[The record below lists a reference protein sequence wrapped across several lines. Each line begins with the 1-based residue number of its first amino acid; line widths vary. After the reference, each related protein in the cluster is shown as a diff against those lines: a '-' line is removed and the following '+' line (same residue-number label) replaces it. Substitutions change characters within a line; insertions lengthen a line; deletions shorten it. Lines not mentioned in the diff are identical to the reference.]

1 MMRGTRFFNS
11 QNQHMKR
18 FINKYVM
25 VSLLALFMLGAC
37 KKDFLSRSPSDARP
51 DTEALSTES
60 ALENALNGA
69 YAFMRSVGLYGRD
82 IPVIGDL
89 HADNTFIETQNSGRY
104 LQWYDYS
111 VASNDGNATGM
122 WTNAYVTIQRV
133 NRILEATV
141 TGGRVDGIKA
151 EARAIRALMYFNLVR
166 TFAQPYSENPAGP
179 GVPLILAYNPYFL
192 PDSRN
197 TIDQVYAQ
205 IISDLQA
212 AFADAPDYSS
222 SALLSKYAIEGLLA
236 KVYLNKGDYA
246 NAKTAAADV
255 IENGGFTLVAPTAF
269 AGYWAN
275 PSSRT
280 DGVETL
286 FEIDADV
293 VNNNNFDD
301 LGRIYQFGYNDI
313 YASRQLFNLYRAAD
327 VRTSVLEDATTKTG
341 ASAVRVFKFP
351 NGGNDDRDN
360 LKVLRLAEVYLIAAE
375 AAARTSDEPGA
386 LDYLNDLM
394 AAREPG
400 FTYAS
405 AGAQLLTDIITE
417 RRKELAFEG
426 DRLFDLNRLKMPIAR
441 IANTGSILAGPGNVN
456 LNVPYPDNRRIAP
469 IPQAELQANPG
480 LADEQNPGY

>member
-1 MMRGTRFFNS
+1 
-11 QNQHMKR
+11 
-18 FINKYVM
+18 
-25 VSLLALFMLGAC
+25 
-37 KKDFLSRSPSDARP
+37 
-51 DTEALSTES
+51 
-60 ALENALNGA
+60 
-69 YAFMRSVGLYGRD
+69 
-82 IPVIGDL
+82 
-89 HADNTFIETQNSGRY
+89 
-104 LQWYDYS
+104 

-122 WTNAYVTIQRV
+122 WTNAYVTIQRA

-151 EARAIRALMYFNLVR
+151 EAHAIRALMYFNLVR

-386 LDYLNDLM
+386 LGYLNDLM
-394 AAREPG
+394 AQREPG

-456 LNVPYPDNRRIAP
+456 LNIAYPDNRRVAP